1 MRSKSKLALATACQ
15 HVRFRKAQTVGTRTM
30 TAFIVALATKKLK
43 FLIPQPHVMG
53 LGRLQILLQVYQ
65 RLRRRAS
72 RKLRT
77 SLLAHTKVM
86 C

>member
-1 MRSKSKLALATACQ
+1 MFVL
-15 HVRFRKAQTVGTRTM
+15 RKRLEMPLRRQRQTTVGTRTK
-30 TAFIVALATKKLK
+30 TSFIVALATKKLK
-43 FLIPQPHVMG
+43 VLIPQPHVMG
-53 LGRLQILLQVYQ
+53 LGRLQILLQVYH